1 MHLHRN
7 RPLPLPR
14 ASVEPLA
21 SGSACFAKLRDDHA
35 VHPRRPPW
43 VVSRKMARHDVLT
56 PVLLSCVSGSATAV
70 GGLIVLCI
78 KGRPSQRLIS
88 FVLSFAAGV
97 MVIVSIFDLWWPL
110 ARESASAFV
119 TSTACLAAGA
129 GACRL
134 LQYVPIPEPE
144 DLFVH
149 LLGEDP
155 PPGTRRQQELGG
167 MGTAVAGARL
177 EAADDP
183 EAGLAGMSVP
193 GAASAAAS
201 SASSSS
207 SSVGAVRHLSPR
219 PSPHA
224 MSLAGDALFD
234 QGAAA
239 HALPPSAGMM
249 MPADA
254 SSGSGASL
262 LRRDDDAAAGAV
274 AAGSSGAVSAASSGG
289 GVGIDGGGASA
300 RSSYTA
306 GKQSPPVAY
315 DGGGGGVVKARRHM
329 AASWRLGMMLAIVLT
344 IHNLPEGVAV
354 GLGAVKSQSLGLVLC
369 AAM

>member
-1 MHLHRN
+1 
-7 RPLPLPR
+7 
-14 ASVEPLA
+14 
-21 SGSACFAKLRDDHA
+21 
-35 VHPRRPPW
+35 
-43 VVSRKMARHDVLT
+43 MARHDVLT

-97 MVIVSIFDLWWPL
+97 MVVVSIFDLWWPL
-110 ARESASAFV
+110 ARESLSAFV
-119 TSTACLAAGA
+119 TSTACLAAGVA
-129 GACRL
+129 LCRL

-155 PPGTRRQQELGG
+155 PPGAGARRQQELGG
-167 MGTAVAGARL
+167 VGAAVAG
-177 EAADDP
+177 DP
-183 EAGLAGMSVP
+183 EVGMPMPV
-193 GAASAAAS
+193 ASAVAS
-201 SASSSS
+201 SSAASS
-207 SSVGAVRHLSPR
+207 SSVGAARHLSPR

-224 MSLAGDALFD
+224 MSLAGDVLFE

-239 HALPPSAGMM
+239 HALPPSLLAPGA
-249 MPADA
+249 MPSDA
-254 SSGSGASL
+254 TVGGSSQ
-262 LRRDDDAAAGAV
+262 LRRDDDSGPATSSSSVLVGSTGGSG
-274 AAGSSGAVSAASSGG
+274 AGSA
-289 GVGIDGGGASA
+289 DGGGASA
-300 RSSYTA
+300 RSGYAA
-306 GKQSPPVAY
+306 GKLSPPVAY
-315 DGGGGGVVKARRHM
+315 DGGGGGVVKAKRHM